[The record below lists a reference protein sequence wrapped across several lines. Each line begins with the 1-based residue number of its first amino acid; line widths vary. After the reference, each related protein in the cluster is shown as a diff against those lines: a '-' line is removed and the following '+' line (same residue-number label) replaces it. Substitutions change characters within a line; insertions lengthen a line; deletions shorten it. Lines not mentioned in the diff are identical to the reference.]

1 MTWRKILPNLVTVG
15 AMLAA
20 FFSIIHSAHGEYV
33 MSAKLI
39 MLCLILDGLDGNV
52 ARWVKGTTQFGAE
65 LDTFVDITA
74 YGLAPAML
82 INETVAKHFGTWG
95 LLLVGWTVLAGA
107 LRLSRF
113 RVADPNR
120 GNKGYT
126 GLPITANATWVA
138 MFTMIV
144 ESDLTND
151 PRVSLTEGPMA
162 ILVWGFSALMLF
174 LQISNVRY
182 SKPSKTPILFVVGI
196 VMVALLFM
204 RQEASIAA
212 AFAMC
217 AYVFFYAFVT
227 PFLPKHHEAI
237 VGDDDDDAEDLEDED
252 EIENLR
258 HS

>member
-1 MTWRKILPNLVTVG
+1 MTWRKVLPNLVTVG

-20 FFSIIHSAHGEYV
+20 FFSIVHSAHGSHE
-33 MSAKLI
+33 MAAKLI
-39 MLCLILDGLDGNV
+39 MLCLILDGLDGNL
-52 ARWVKGTTQFGAE
+52 ARWIKGTTQFGAE

-82 INETVAKHFGTWG
+82 IHELVAKEFGTAG
-95 LLLVGWTVLAGA
+95 LLLVGWTVLSGA

-120 GNKGYT
+120 GNKGFT

-138 MFTMIV
+138 MLTFIV
-144 ESDLTND
+144 QSDLVND
-151 PRVSLTEGPMA
+151 PRISLTEGPFA
-162 ILVWGFSALMLF
+162 VVVWGASVIMLF

-182 SKPSKTPILFVVGI
+182 GKPSKTPMLFVGGI

-204 RQEASIAA
+204 QQHAAIASAL
-212 AFAMC
+212 AMC

-227 PFLPKHHEAI
+227 PFLPKQHEMLAEA
-237 VGDDDDDAEDLEDED
+237 DDEEDE
-252 EIENLR
+252 EEPATL
-258 HS
+258 HPS

>member
-1 MTWRKILPNLVTVG
+1 MTWRKILPNLVTTG

-20 FFSIIHSAHGEYV
+20 FFSIVHSAHGEYA
-33 MSAKLI
+33 MASKLI
-39 MLCLILDGLDGNV
+39 MLCLILDGLDGNL
-52 ARWVKGTTQFGAE
+52 ARWLGGETKFGAE

-82 INETVAKHFGTWG
+82 IHESVAKHFGTWG

-120 GNKGYT
+120 GNKGFT

-138 MFTMIV
+138 MITFIV
-144 ESDLTND
+144 QSDLIDD
-151 PRVSLTEGPMA
+151 PNISLTHGPMA
-162 ILVWGFSALMLF
+162 VLVWGLSAVMLC

-182 SKPSKTPILFVVGI
+182 GKPSKTPVLFVVGS
-196 VMVALLFM
+196 VMVALLFL
-204 RQEASIAA
+204 RQEAALAA
-212 AFAMC
+212 AFGMV
-217 AYVFFYAFVT
+217 AYVFFYAFIT

-237 VGDDDDDAEDLEDED
+237 IGDEEDEELEDEEED
-252 EIENLR
+252 ITFD

>member
-1 MTWRKILPNLVTVG
+1 MTWRKILPNLVTTG

-20 FFSIIHSAHGEYV
+20 FFSIVHSAHGEYA
-33 MSAKLI
+33 MAAKLI
-39 MLCLILDGLDGNV
+39 MLCLILDGLDGNL
-52 ARWVKGTTQFGAE
+52 ARWIGGESQFGAE

-82 INETVAKHFGTWG
+82 IHEYVAKEFGTWG

-138 MFTMIV
+138 MLTFVV
-144 ESDLTND
+144 ESDLTSD
-151 PRVSLTEGPMA
+151 PRISLAAGPMA
-162 ILVWGFSALMLF
+162 VLAWSLSAAMLC

-182 SKPSKTPILFVVGI
+182 GKPSKTPVLFIGGTVL
-196 VMVALLFM
+196 VALLFL
-204 RQEASIAA
+204 RQDAALAA
-212 AFAMC
+212 ALAMV

-227 PFLPKHHEAI
+227 PFLPKHHDVI
-237 VGDDDDDAEDLEDED
+237 VGDADEDLEDEED
-252 EIENLR
+252 VTFD

>member
-1 MTWRKILPNLVTVG
+1 MTWRKILPNLVTTG

-20 FFSIIHSAHGEYV
+20 FFSIIHSAHGEYA
-33 MSAKLI
+33 MAAKLI
-39 MLCLILDGLDGNV
+39 MLCLILDGLDGNL
-52 ARWVKGTTQFGAE
+52 ARWLGGTSQFGAE

-82 INETVAKHFGTWG
+82 IHESVAKHFGTWG
-95 LLLVGWTVLAGA
+95 LLLVGWTVLSGA

-113 RVADPNR
+113 RVADPDR
-120 GNKGYT
+120 GNKGFT

-138 MFTMIV
+138 MLTFIV
-144 ESDLTND
+144 HSDLIND
-151 PRVSLTEGPMA
+151 PHVSLIEGPMA
-162 ILVWGFSALMLF
+162 ILAWSFSGVMLF

-182 SKPSKTPILFVVGI
+182 GKPSKTPVLFVGGI
-196 VMVALLFM
+196 VMVSLLFM
-204 RQEASIAA
+204 RQEAALAA

-237 VGDDDDDAEDLEDED
+237 VGDDDDADELEDEEED
-252 EIENLR
+252 ITFD

>member
-1 MTWRKILPNLVTVG
+1 MTWRKILPNLVTTG

-20 FFSIIHSAHGEYV
+20 FFSIIHSAHGEFA
-33 MSAKLI
+33 MAAKLI
-39 MLCLILDGLDGNV
+39 MLCLILDGLDGNL
-52 ARWVKGTTQFGAE
+52 ARWIGGESQFGAE

-82 INETVAKHFGTWG
+82 IHESVAKHFGTWG

-138 MFTMIV
+138 MLTFIV
-144 ESDLTND
+144 ESDLTSD
-151 PRVSLTEGPMA
+151 PRISLTEGPMA
-162 ILVWGFSALMLF
+162 VLAWSLSAVMLC
-174 LQISNVRY
+174 LQVSNFRY
-182 SKPSKTPILFVVGI
+182 GKPSKTPVLFIGGTVL
-196 VMVALLFM
+196 VALLFM
-204 RQEASIAA
+204 RQDAALAA
-212 AFAMC
+212 ALAMV
-217 AYVFFYAFVT
+217 AYVFFYAFIT
-227 PFLPKHHEAI
+227 PFLPRHHDAI
-237 VGDDDDDAEDLEDED
+237 VGDTDEELEDEED
-252 EIENLR
+252 VTYD

>member
-1 MTWRKILPNLVTVG
+1 MTWRKILPNLVTTG

-20 FFSIIHSAHGEYV
+20 FFSIVHSAHGEYALA
-33 MSAKLI
+33 AKLI
-39 MLCLILDGLDGNV
+39 MLCLILDGLDGNI
-52 ARWVKGTTQFGAE
+52 ARWIGGETQFGAE

-82 INETVAKHFGTWG
+82 IHESVAKHFGTWG

-120 GNKGYT
+120 GNKGFT

-138 MFTMIV
+138 MFTFIV
-144 ESDLTND
+144 QSDLIED
-151 PRVSLTEGPMA
+151 PRVSLTSGPMA
-162 ILVWGFSALMLF
+162 VLVWSFSAIMLF

-182 SKPSKTPILFVVGI
+182 GKPSKTPVLFIGGI
-196 VMVALLFM
+196 VMVALLFL
-204 RQEASIAA
+204 RQDAAIASAL
-212 AFAMC
+212 AMC

-227 PFLPKHHEAI
+227 PFLPKHHVAI
-237 VGDDDDDAEDLEDED
+237 VGDDDTEDLEDEED
-252 EIENLR
+252 VTFD

>member
-1 MTWRKILPNLVTVG
+1 MTSWRKILPNLVTTG

-20 FFSIIHSAHGEYV
+20 FFSIVHSAHGEYA
-33 MSAKLI
+33 MAAKLI
-39 MLCLILDGLDGNV
+39 MLCLILDGLDGNL
-52 ARWVKGTTQFGAE
+52 ARWLGGETKFGAE

-82 INETVAKHFGTWG
+82 IHESVAKHFGTWG

-113 RVADPNR
+113 RSDPAR
-120 GNKGYT
+120 GNKGYS

-138 MFTMIV
+138 MLTFIV
-144 ESDLTND
+144 QSDLIED
-151 PRVSLTEGPMA
+151 PRVSLTDGPMA
-162 ILVWGFSALMLF
+162 VLAWSLSAVMLC
-174 LQISNVRY
+174 LQVSNVRY
-182 SKPSKTPILFVVGI
+182 NKPSKVPILFVAGI
-196 VMVALLFM
+196 VMVALLFL
-204 RQEASIAA
+204 RQDAAIASAL
-212 AFAMC
+212 AMV

-237 VGDDDDDAEDLEDED
+237 VGDEEGEVEDEED
-252 EIENLR
+252 VTFD